1 MLELCNPHITRMIPA
16 TQSLRPP
23 DSFRREAEA
32 FGLAFEAGDLE
43 RLGSYLAML
52 LEANT
57 RFNLTAITDP
67 DGAWIKHIFDSLTLL
82 PYIASAQATRVIDVG
97 SGGGLP
103 GVPLAI
109 AMHAVQ
115 FTLLEATGK
124 KAGFLGDV
132 ARTLGLSNV
141 EVINDRAET
150 LGRYPHHREH
160 YDVVIAR
167 AVGRLATL
175 LELTVPLA
183 KLGGHVFT
191 IKGRKA
197 TQEINDAKH
206 ALRLLH
212 CAVVETARTPTGT
225 IVVIQKL
232 RGTAMR
238 YPRRPGEPKR
248 APLGFAPPGR
258 NL

>member
-1 MLELCNPHITRMIPA
+1 MPQLCNPHDTRMVPA
-16 TQSLRPP
+16 AQSLRPP
-23 DSFRREAEA
+23 DSFRRKAEA
-32 FGLAFEAGDLE
+32 FGFAFDAGDIK

-82 PYIASAQATRVIDVG
+82 PYIASAGATRVIDVG

-103 GVPLAI
+103 GLPLAI
-109 AMHAVQ
+109 AMPTVQ

-132 ARTLGLSNV
+132 AGTIGLSNV
-141 EVINDRAET
+141 EIINDRAET
-150 LGRYPHHREH
+150 LGRDSHHREH
-160 YDVVIAR
+160 YDVVVAR

-183 KLGGHVFT
+183 AVGGHVLT

-197 TQEINDAKH
+197 TQEISDAKK
-206 ALRLLH
+206 ALHLLH
-212 CAVVETARTPTGT
+212 CSVVETSRTPTGT
-225 IVVIQKL
+225 IVVIKKL
-232 RGTAMR
+232 RGTAKR

-248 APLGFAPPGR
+248 APLGFAADRSP
-258 NL
+258 

>member
-1 MLELCNPHITRMIPA
+1 MSELCDPGDTRMVPA
-16 TQSLRPP
+16 TKSLRPP

-32 FGLAFEAGDLE
+32 FGLAFDSGDLE

-52 LEANT
+52 LDANT
-57 RFNLTAITDP
+57 RFNLTAISDP

-109 AMHAVQ
+109 AIPAMQ

-124 KAGFLGDV
+124 KAKFLRDV
-132 ARTLGLSNV
+132 IQALELSNV

-150 LGRYPHHREH
+150 LGHDPHHREH
-160 YDVVIAR
+160 YDVVVAR

-183 KLGGHVFT
+183 AVGGHVLT

-197 TQEINDAKH
+197 IQEISDAKK
-206 ALRLLH
+206 ALHLLH
-212 CAVVETARTPTGT
+212 CAVVETSHTPTGT
-225 IVVIQKL
+225 IVVIKKL
-232 RGTAMR
+232 RGTAKR

-248 APLGFAPPGR
+248 APL
-258 NL
+258 

>member
-1 MLELCNPHITRMIPA
+1 MERA
-16 TQSLRPP
+16 THFLRPP
-23 DSFRREAEA
+23 DSFRSEADA
-32 FGLAFEAGDLE
+32 FGLAFDGGDFE
-43 RLGSYLAML
+43 QLGSYLAML

-82 PYIASAQATRVIDVG
+82 GYIASAEATRVIDVG

-109 AMHAVQ
+109 AMPAVQ

-124 KAGFLGDV
+124 KADFLGDV
-132 ARTLGLSNV
+132 AGTLGLSNV

-150 LGRYPHHREH
+150 LGRDPHHREH
-160 YDVVIAR
+160 YDVVVAR

-175 LELTVPLA
+175 LELTVPLT
-183 KLGGHVFT
+183 KLGGHVLT

-197 TQEINDAKH
+197 TEEISDAKQ
-206 ALRLLH
+206 ALHLLH
-212 CAVVETARTPTGT
+212 CQVVDTAHTPTGT
-225 IVVIQKL
+225 IVVIKKL
-232 RGTAMR
+232 SGTAKR

-248 APLGFAPPGR
+248 APLGFAADRSP
-258 NL
+258 

>member
-1 MLELCNPHITRMIPA
+1 MKRA

-32 FGLAFEAGDLE
+32 LGLAFDSGDIE

-67 DGAWIKHIFDSLTLL
+67 DGAWTKHIFDSLTLL
-82 PYIASAQATRVIDVG
+82 PYIASAQAMRVIDVG

-109 AMHAVQ
+109 AMPAVQ

-124 KAGFLGDV
+124 KAGFMGDV
-132 ARTLGLSNV
+132 AETLGLSNV

-150 LGRYPHHREH
+150 LGHDPHHREH
-160 YDVVIAR
+160 YDVVVAR
-167 AVGRLATL
+167 AVGRLAVL

-183 KLGGHVFT
+183 AVGGHVLT

-197 TQEINDAKH
+197 AQEISDAKK
-206 ALRLLH
+206 ALHLLH
-212 CAVVETARTPTGT
+212 CQVVDTARTPTGT

-232 RGTAMR
+232 RGTAKR
-238 YPRRPGEPKR
+238 YPRRAGEPKR
-248 APLGFAPPGR
+248 SPLGFAPP
-258 NL
+258 

>member
-1 MLELCNPHITRMIPA
+1 MERG

-32 FGLAFEAGDLE
+32 FGLAFEGGDLE

-52 LEANT
+52 LDANT

-67 DGAWIKHIFDSLTLL
+67 DGAWVKHIFDSLTLL
-82 PYIASAQATRVIDVG
+82 PYIASAQAMRVIDVG

-103 GVPLAI
+103 GVPLAM
-109 AMHAVQ
+109 AMPAVQ

-124 KAGFLGDV
+124 KAGFLDDV
-132 ARTLGLSNV
+132 VGTLGLSNI

-150 LGRYPHHREH
+150 LGRDPHHREH
-160 YDVVIAR
+160 YDVVVAR

-183 KLGGHVFT
+183 AVGGHVLT
-191 IKGRKA
+191 IKGRGA
-197 TQEINDAKH
+197 AQEISDAKK
-206 ALRLLH
+206 ALHLLH
-212 CAVVETARTPTGT
+212 CQVVDTARTPTGT
-225 IVVIQKL
+225 IVIIKKL
-232 RGTAMR
+232 RGTAKR
-238 YPRRPGEPKR
+238 HPRRPGEPKR
-248 APLGFAPPGR
+248 SPLGFAPPRR

>member
-1 MLELCNPHITRMIPA
+1 MHRLMLELCNPHITRMIPA
-16 TQSLRPP
+16 TQSLHPP

-43 RLGSYLAML
+43 RLGAYLAML
-52 LEANT
+52 LDAT
-57 RFNLTAITDP
+57 ARFNLTAITDP

-103 GVPLAI
+103 GLPLAI
-109 AMHAVQ
+109 ALPAVQ

-124 KAGFLGDV
+124 KADFLGHV
-132 ARTLGLSNV
+132 ARTLALSNV

-150 LGRYPHHREH
+150 LGRDPNHREH
-160 YDVVIAR
+160 YDVVVAR

-183 KLGGHVFT
+183 TVGGHVLT
-191 IKGRKA
+191 IKGRKVA
-197 TQEINDAKH
+197 QEISDAKK
-206 ALRLLH
+206 ALHLLH
-212 CAVVETARTPTGT
+212 CAVVETSHTPTGT
-225 IVVIQKL
+225 IVVIKKH
-232 RGTAMR
+232 RGTAKR

-248 APLGFAPPGR
+248 SPL
-258 NL
+258 

>member
-1 MLELCNPHITRMIPA
+1 MPQLCNPHDTRMEPA
-16 TQSLRPP
+16 TKSLRSP
-23 DSFRREAEA
+23 DSFRRAAEA
-32 FGLAFEAGDLE
+32 FGLDFEGGDLE

-57 RFNLTAITDP
+57 CFNLTAITDP

-109 AMHAVQ
+109 AIPAVQ

-124 KAGFLGDV
+124 KADFLGDV
-132 ARTLGLSNV
+132 AGTLGLPNV

-150 LGRYPHHREH
+150 LGHDPHHREH
-160 YDVVIAR
+160 YDVVVAR

-183 KLGGHVFT
+183 GVGGHVLT

-197 TQEINDAKH
+197 TQEISDAKQ
-206 ALRLLH
+206 ALHRLH
-212 CAVVETARTPTGT
+212 CAVVETSRTPTGT
-225 IVVIQKL
+225 IVVIKKL
-232 RGTAMR
+232 RRTPNR

-248 APLGFAPPGR
+248 SPLGFVPPR
-258 NL
+258 HNL

>member
-1 MLELCNPHITRMIPA
+1 MHRLMSELCDPGDTRMVPA
-16 TQSLRPP
+16 TKSLRPP

-32 FGLAFEAGDLE
+32 FGLAFDSGDLE

-52 LEANT
+52 LDANT
-57 RFNLTAITDP
+57 RFNLTAISDP

-109 AMHAVQ
+109 AIPAMQ

-124 KAGFLGDV
+124 KAKFLRDV
-132 ARTLGLSNV
+132 IQALELSNV

-150 LGRYPHHREH
+150 LGHDPHHREH
-160 YDVVIAR
+160 YDVVVAR

-183 KLGGHVFT
+183 AVGGHVLT

-197 TQEINDAKH
+197 IQEISDAKK
-206 ALRLLH
+206 ALHLLH
-212 CAVVETARTPTGT
+212 CAVVETSHTPTGT
-225 IVVIQKL
+225 IVVIKKL
-232 RGTAMR
+232 RGTAKR

-248 APLGFAPPGR
+248 APL
-258 NL
+258 